1 MTSLP
6 EGVEKFDG
14 RYVQHGV
21 IGELKS
27 QAYFTEKG
35 FQVFTPL
42 NHMSQADFII
52 ERNRNLYRVQSKAFQ
67 VYKSTNSLAESSRVG
82 TIRVDRRRNRQ
93 GGQTKEKYEYYDMDY
108 INILIAYIYDIKELI
123 FVRKD
128 DFEVI
133 TPRGTKPTSIQI
145 RVFGIEEA
153 QRKTR
158 NSLVRPYTDFTEPEW
173 LNDL

>member
-1 MTSLP
+1 
-6 EGVEKFDG
+6 
-14 RYVQHGV
+14 
-21 IGELKS
+21 
-27 QAYFTEKG
+27 
-35 FQVFTPL
+35 
-42 NHMSQADFII
+42 
-52 ERNRNLYRVQSKAFQ
+52 
-67 VYKSTNSLAESSRVG
+67 
-82 TIRVDRRRNRQ
+82 
-93 GGQTKEKYEYYDMDY
+93 MDY
-108 INILIAYIYDIKELI
+108 INILTAYISDIKELI